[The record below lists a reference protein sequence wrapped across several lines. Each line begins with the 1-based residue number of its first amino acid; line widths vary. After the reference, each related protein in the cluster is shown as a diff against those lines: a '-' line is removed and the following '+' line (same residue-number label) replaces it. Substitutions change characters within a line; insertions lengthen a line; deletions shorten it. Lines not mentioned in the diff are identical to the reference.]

1 MNEKLI
7 LIPIF
12 LIGLCHGQTSEI
24 IQNPQVDKDVIDDVF
39 NQNSVKS
46 SPFANVD
53 AVQPAVLTGNSNQP
67 CGTRPDMV
75 CVRQY
80 LCHNGTM
87 DPHGGGIIEIRMSS
101 GCNTIYEICCHLN
114 ETSDEPI
121 LNPLPRTVGCGYRNK
136 NGVGIKISEPT
147 DNEAEFGEFPW
158 MVRISEKII
167 KKGKVVSPPKCGGS
181 LIAPTVV
188 LTGAHCVKSLQALNY
203 LVRAGEWEY
212 NSDGEPFPHQ
222 DRQVVEIIIHENFDA
237 DYLENNIALLFLETP
252 FDDAP
257 HIKTVCLPPVN
268 ANFDM
273 SRCFASGWGMKQ
285 FGSRRYSNIMKKLEL
300 PVVPN
305 AKCQNDL
312 RQTRLEQSYELHS
325 SLMCA
330 GGEFGK
336 DTCTGDGG
344 SPLVCPMANNPD
356 RYYQVGIVSWGIG
369 CGNKNVPGVY
379 ASVPRLRSWIDKQLA
394 DKDIDTKFFTP

>member
-1 MNEKLI
+1 MNAKLI
-7 LIPIF
+7 LITIF
-12 LIGLCHGQTSEI
+12 LIGSCHGRTFGSN
-24 IQNPQVDKDVIDDVF
+24 QNPPNHHHDVF
-39 NQNSVKS
+39 KNNVVTS
-46 SPFANVD
+46 SPLNVD
-53 AVQPAVLTGNSNQP
+53 AVQLGVLTGNSNQP

-80 LCHNGTM
+80 LCHNRTM
-87 DPHGGGIIEIRMSS
+87 DPYGGGTIEIRMSS

-121 LNPLPRTVGCGYRNK
+121 LNPLPSTVGCGYRNK
-136 NGVGIKISEPT
+136 NGVGIKIRELT
-147 DNEAEFGEFPW
+147 DNEAEFGEYPW
-158 MVRISEKII
+158 MVRISEKIM
-167 KKGKVVSPPKCGGS
+167 KKGKVVISPKCGGS
-181 LIAPTVV
+181 LIAPRVV
-188 LTGAHCVKSLQALNY
+188 LTGAHCVNSTQAPNFQ
-203 LVRAGEWEY
+203 VRAGEWVPY
-212 NSDGEPFPHQ
+212 SDAEPYPHQ
-222 DRQVVEIIIHENFDA
+222 DRQVEEIILHENYDVGS
-237 DYLENNIALLFLETP
+237 YLENNIALLFLDIP

-257 HIKTVCLPPVN
+257 HINTVCLPPVN

-312 RQTRLEQSYELHS
+312 RQTRLGQSFELHS

-369 CGNKNVPGVY
+369 CGDKNVPGVY
-379 ASVPRLRSWIDKQLA
+379 ANIPHLRSWIDEQLA
-394 DKDIDTKFFTP
+394 YKDIDVNGFAP